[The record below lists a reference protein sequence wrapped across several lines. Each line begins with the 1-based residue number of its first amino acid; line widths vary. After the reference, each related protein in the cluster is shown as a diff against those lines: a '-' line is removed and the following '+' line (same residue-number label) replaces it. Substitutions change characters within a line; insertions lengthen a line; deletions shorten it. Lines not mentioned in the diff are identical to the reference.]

1 MTTNINSHN
10 NVLVSD
16 DNNTADIHS
25 NNNTLDDCFSRMSD
39 EEQLDYYND
48 MVADYWIDVEKSNP
62 SEYADCGL

>member
-1 MTTNINSHN
+1 MTTNIDSHN

-16 DNNTADIHS
+16 DNNTS
-25 NNNTLDDCFSRMSD
+25 NTHPNNTLDDCFSRMSD

>member
-1 MTTNINSHN
+1 MTTNIDSHN
-10 NVLVSD
+10 NVLLSD
-16 DNNTADIHS
+16 DNNTLNTHP
-25 NNNTLDDCFSRMSD
+25 NNTLDDCFSRMSD

>member
-1 MTTNINSHN
+1 MNTNIDSHN

-25 NNNTLDDCFSRMSD
+25 NNNSLYDCLSRMSD

-62 SEYADCGL
+62 SE